1 MRIALIS
8 LYDLENC
15 AVRYLASFLRRG
27 GHQALEVYFKDW
39 KNNTMLWPTEQ
50 ELQLLCDR
58 LRAYDPGAVGISL
71 RASAYLDVCR
81 LLAERIKEELGVPI
95 ILGGIHPTLC
105 PETVTGFAD
114 YVVRGDGEDTL
125 LDMVERLERGE
136 DASEV
141 EGSWAVVGDGE
152 VRENPLRCLLAD
164 LTRSSWRDWDHPHK
178 LVIDGAQVTYHD
190 PLLVDQIYLTSASR
204 GCPYGCAF
212 CYNST
217 LRKLMKGKGRYWRL
231 RPVADIME
239 ELRDARRAYPYMRR
253 VRFDDEIFPTDSAW
267 LDEFAQQYTAEI
279 GLPFECFLEPRAYDE
294 RRVERLVQAG
304 LDVVY
309 LGVQASDRVA
319 RRLYDRPSE
328 PDRITRAARHL
339 KQLDVDTR
347 YLVMVDDPLS
357 TEEDRRAVFELLND
371 MPRPF
376 RVYLFSMTV
385 MPGTELESKL
395 LGDGVIEPHQ
405 VEGRGATKTF
415 EQYRVSLDWDRDPD
429 ESFWVSMLV
438 LVNKPWLTPQALRAM
453 ADSKWLRKNHKLLA
467 RFAEASNR
475 VHMAGFVPSSIMRGE
490 IGWRVIRR
498 FWTPG
503 KFVTS

>member
-1 MRIALIS
+1 MRVALIS

-15 AVRYLASFLRRG
+15 AIRYLASFLRRS
-27 GHQALEVYFKDW
+27 GHDALEVYFKDW
-39 KNNTMLWPTEQ
+39 KNNSMLWPTEQ

-58 LRAYDPGAVGISL
+58 LRTYTPGAIGISL
-71 RASAYLDVCR
+71 RASAYLDVCKMLALR
-81 LLAERIKEELGVPI
+81 LREELGVPI

-105 PETVTGFAD
+105 PETVTEFAD

-125 LDMVERLERGE
+125 LELLNQLEQGE

-141 EGSWAVVGDGE
+141 EGSWAITEDGS
-152 VRENPLRCLLAD
+152 VQENPLRCLMAD

-178 LVIDGAQVTYHD
+178 LVIDGSQVTYHD
-190 PLLVDQIYLTSASR
+190 PLLVDPIYLTSASR

-217 LRKLMKGKGRYWRL
+217 LRKLMKGKGRYWRM
-231 RPVADIME
+231 RPVDDIIK
-239 ELRDARRAYPYMRR
+239 ELADARRVYPYMRR
-253 VRFDDEIFPTDSAW
+253 VRFDDEIFPTDSQW
-267 LDEFAQQYTAEI
+267 LDQFISRYTQEI
-279 GLPFECFLEPRAYDE
+279 GLPFECFLEPRAFDE
-294 RRVERLVQAG
+294 ERANRLVQAG

-319 RRLYDRPSE
+319 RRLYDRPSD

-339 KQLDVDTR
+339 NTLGVDIR

-357 TEEDRRAVFELLND
+357 TEEDRRAVFELLNE

-385 MPGTELESKL
+385 MPGTELETKL
-395 LGDGVIEPHQ
+395 LADGVIEPHQ

-438 LVNKPWLTPQALRAM
+438 LVNKPWLPPKVLAAM
-453 ADSKWLRKNHKLLA
+453 ADSAWLRENHRPLA
-467 RFAEASNR
+467 RFASLTNSM
-475 VHMAGFVPSSIMRGE
+475 HMAGLVPAALMRGE
-490 IGWRVIRR
+490 ISIRVLRR
-498 FWTPG
+498 FWNPG
-503 KFVTS
+503 HWVTS

>member
-1 MRIALIS
+1 MKIAIIS

-15 AVRYLASFLRRG
+15 AVRFLASFLRRS
-27 GHQALEVYFKDW
+27 GHDALEVYFKDW

-58 LRAYDPGAVGISL
+58 LRTFNPGAIGISL
-71 RASAYLDVCR
+71 RASAYMDVCR
-81 LLAERIKEELGVPI
+81 LLALRLKAELGVPI

-105 PETVTGFAD
+105 PETVTEFSD

-125 LDMVERLERGE
+125 LELINKLERGE
-136 DASEV
+136 DANEV
-141 EGSWAVVGDGE
+141 EGSWAVTEQGA

-178 LVIDGAQVTYHD
+178 LVIDGANVTHHD
-190 PLLVDQIYLTSASR
+190 PLLVDPIYLTFASR

-231 RPVADIME
+231 RPVEDIMA
-239 ELRDARRAYPYMRR
+239 ELADARRSYPKMRR
-253 VRFDDEIFPTDSAW
+253 VRFDDEIFPIDPKW
-267 LDEFAQQYTAEI
+267 LDQFISHYPREV
-279 GLPFECFLEPRAYDE
+279 GLPFECFLEPRAYE
-294 RRVERLVQAG
+294 PERLDRLVKAG

-309 LGVQASDRVA
+309 LGVQANDRVA

-328 PDRITRAARHL
+328 PDLITRAAWHL
-339 KQLDVDTR
+339 NKLGVETR

-357 TEEDRRAVFELLND
+357 TEEDRRAVFELLNAL
-371 MPRPF
+371 PRPF

-385 MPGTELESKL
+385 MPGTELERKL
-395 LGDGVIEPHQ
+395 LDDGVIEPHQ

-415 EQYRVSLDWDRDPD
+415 EQYRVSLDWDRPPD

-438 LVNKPWLTPQALRAM
+438 LVNKPWLPPKVLAAM
-453 ADSKWLRKNHKLLA
+453 ADSSWLRQNHRLLA
-467 RFAEASNR
+467 HFASLSNN
-475 VHMAGFVPSSIMRGE
+475 VQMAGMVPSALLRGE

-498 FWTPG
+498 FWNPG
-503 KFVTS
+503 AWVTS